1 MMKRH
6 TSTARRSFAAF
17 VVAALLTGCGFHLRG
32 AQDVRLQPEL
42 SPMLISGI
50 GTADPLYA
58 ALAAALA
65 EGGVTVTKQAGEANS
80 FLLLS
85 ARENRRRV
93 VSVNA
98 KGQAIEYD
106 VVEGVTFEL
115 RDRNRETLVEE
126 QRIEVDRTYTD
137 PAGDPLAL
145 AGERVLLRE
154 QARQDLVQQ
163 IVRRLRFGT
172 R

>member
-85 ARENRRRV
+85 
-93 VSVNA
+93 VNA